1 MQRMSSET
9 VSSLPPE
16 RPHPLART
24 PLVDKACAALEKAW
38 AKGVP
43 PPLVDPYDLWS
54 RAAKGFDPGAE
65 HCGRSSEDVRDF
77 RERLDALCSALL
89 SEARLNALGK
99 TMAHGQIVRVIKQR
113 LGLGQLWVDRPEL
126 LETNLAPPIIVV
138 GQMRS
143 GTTRIHRLLAADPAH
158 SATRFCDSWYPV
170 PRKIDMR
177 PLWGGMMLA
186 MARKLD
192 PWIDAL
198 HPMGAQRAEEELG
211 WLASALGHST
221 YDTQWHVPSFA
232 RFCEAR
238 DPTPVYRE
246 FARIL
251 RSDAAHH
258 GNAGRPRVLKVP
270 QFAEELPALLAQ
282 FPDARLIVANRHDE
296 DVLRSAVSVVA
307 NQMAIQCD
315 NVDLDWIETE
325 WRRKLEL
332 RHARVQAA
340 LANFNGSVAQVH
352 FDELGADWEAE
363 ITRIYAELQLDL
375 TSDTFGAMR
384 KEMASS
390 KGGAHS
396 QHAAQ
401 LEVFSAS

>member
-1 MQRMSSET
+1 MAA
-9 VSSLPPE
+9 LPPE
-16 RPHPLART
+16 RPHPLARA

-43 PPLVDPYDLWS
+43 PPLIDPDELWA
-54 RAAKGFDPGAE
+54 RAAKGFDPSAE
-65 HCGRSSEDVRDF
+65 HDGRGIEDARDF
-77 RERLDALCSALL
+77 RERLNTLCSAVED
-89 SEARLNALGK
+89 EAQLNALGK

-113 LGLGQLWVDRPEL
+113 LGLGKLWSNRPDL
-126 LETNLAPPIIVV
+126 LETELAPPIIVV

-158 SATRFCDSWYPV
+158 SATRFCDSWNPV
-170 PRKIDMR
+170 PRKPDLR

-198 HPMGAQRAEEELG
+198 HPMGSQRAEEELG

-238 DPTPVYRE
+238 DATSVYHE

-251 RSDAAHH
+251 RTDAAHH
-258 GNAGRPRVLKVP
+258 SNADKPRVMKVP

-282 FPDARLIVANRHDE
+282 FPNARLVVASRHDE
-296 DVLRSAVSVVA
+296 DVLHSSMSVVA
-307 NQMAIQCD
+307 NQMTIQSD
-315 NVDLDWIETE
+315 KVDLEWIEAE

-332 RHARVQAA
+332 RHSRVQAA
-340 LANFNGSVAQVH
+340 LADFDGAVAHVH
-352 FDELGADWEAE
+352 FDELGAGWESE
-363 ITRIYAELQLDL
+363 ITRIYAELDMKLSSQARA
-375 TSDTFGAMR
+375 AMA

-396 QHAAQ
+396 AHAAQ
-401 LEVFSAS
+401 MQGFKSSKAV

>member
-1 MQRMSSET
+1 MAAH
-9 VSSLPPE
+9 PPE
-16 RPHPLART
+16 RPHPLARA
-24 PLVDKACAALEKAW
+24 PLIDKACTALEKMW

-43 PPLVDPYDLWS
+43 SPLIDPDDLWQ
-54 RAAKGFDPGAE
+54 RAAKGMPDIGETF
-65 HCGRSSEDVRDF
+65 GRSNEDVADF
-77 RERLDALCSALL
+77 RSRLKALTDALLA
-89 SEARLNALGK
+89 EARLNALGK

-113 LGLGQLWVDRPEL
+113 LGLGQLWSNKPEL
-126 LETNLAPPIIVV
+126 LKTELAPPIIVV

-198 HPMGAQRAEEELG
+198 HPMGSQRAEEELG
-211 WLASALGHST
+211 WLASGLGHST

-232 RFCEAR
+232 RFCEER
-238 DPTPVYRE
+238 DAAPLYRE

-251 RSDAAHH
+251 RTDAAHH
-258 GNAGRPRVLKVP
+258 GNADKPRVMKVP

-282 FPDARLIVANRHDE
+282 FPNARLVVADRDDD
-296 DVLRSAVSVVA
+296 DVLKSAVSVVA
-307 NQMAIQCD
+307 NQMTIQCD
-315 NVDLDWIETE
+315 SVDLDWIEAE

-332 RHARVQAA
+332 RHTRVKSALSDFGGPVARI
-340 LANFNGSVAQVH
+340 H
-352 FDELGADWEAE
+352 FDELGADWQSE
-363 ITRIYAELQLDL
+363 ISRIYAELGIALSGDAI
-375 TSDTFGAMR
+375 SAMHE
-384 KEMASS
+384 EMTASES
-390 KGGAHS
+390 GAHS

-401 LEVFSAS
+401 LSKFSAG

>member
-1 MQRMSSET
+1 MAA
-9 VSSLPPE
+9 LPPE
-16 RPHPLART
+16 RPHPLARA

-43 PPLVDPYDLWS
+43 PPLINPDELWA
-54 RAAKGFDPGAE
+54 RAAKDFESSAE
-65 HCGRSSEDVRDF
+65 HGGRSIDDVRDF
-77 RERLDALCSALL
+77 RERLQALCNAVL
-89 SEARLNALGK
+89 SEAQLNALGK

-113 LGLGQLWVDRPEL
+113 LGLGKLWSNKPEL
-126 LETNLAPPIIVV
+126 LETELAPPIIVV

-177 PLWGGMMLA
+177 PMWGGMMLA
-186 MARKLD
+186 IARKLD

-198 HPMGAQRAEEELG
+198 HPMGSQRAEEELG

-232 RFCEAR
+232 RFCEER
-238 DPTPVYRE
+238 DPTPLYRE

-251 RSDAAHH
+251 RTDAAHH
-258 GNAGRPRVLKVP
+258 GNGDKPRVLKVP

-282 FPDARLIVANRHDE
+282 FPDARLVVANRHDE
-296 DVLRSAVSVVA
+296 DVLHSSMSVVA
-307 NQMAIQCD
+307 NQMTIQCD
-315 NVDLDWIETE
+315 SVDLEWVESE

-332 RHARVQAA
+332 RHSRVQAA
-340 LANFNGSVAQVH
+340 IADFNGTVAHVH
-352 FDELGADWEAE
+352 FEELGSDWQSE
-363 ITRIYAELQLDL
+363 IARIYSELDIQL
-375 TSDTFGAMR
+375 TPQARSAMA
-384 KEMASS
+384 KEMTSS
-390 KGGAHS
+390 EGGAHS
-396 QHAAQ
+396 AHAAQ
-401 LEVFSAS
+401 LQGFKSSQAD

>member
-1 MQRMSSET
+1 MGT
-9 VSSLPPE
+9 LPPV

-38 AKGVP
+38 SKGIP
-43 PPLVDPYDLWS
+43 PPLVDPDDLWT

-77 RERLDALCSALL
+77 RARLNALCDALLC
-89 SEARLNALGK
+89 EARLNALGK
-99 TMAHGQIVRVIKQR
+99 TMAHGQIVRVIRQR
-113 LGLGQLWVDRPEL
+113 LGLGQLWADKPEL
-126 LETNLAPPIIVV
+126 LETKLAPPIIVV

-170 PRKIDMR
+170 PRKPDMR

-198 HPMGAQRAEEELG
+198 HPMGSMRAEEELG

-221 YDTQWHVPSFA
+221 YDTQWHVPGFA

-238 DPTPVYRE
+238 DPAPIYRE

-251 RSDAAHH
+251 KSDAAHH
-258 GNAGRPRVLKVP
+258 GNAQQPRALKVP
-270 QFAEELPALLAQ
+270 QFSEELDALLAQ
-282 FPDARLIVANRHDE
+282 FPNARLVVASRHDE

-307 NQMAIQCD
+307 NQMAIQSD
-315 NVDLDWIETE
+315 NVDLDWIEHE

-332 RHARVQAA
+332 RHSRVQAA
-340 LANFNGSVAQVH
+340 LARFDGPLAEVR
-352 FDELGADWEAE
+352 FDELGANWEGE
-363 ITRIYAELQLDL
+363 IARIYDQLDL
-375 TSDTFGAMR
+375 NLSGQAINSMR
-384 KEMASS
+384 REMASS
-390 KGGAHS
+390 EGGAHS
-396 QHAAQ
+396 AHAAQ
-401 LEVFSAS
+401 LQGFQSGEAA

>member
-1 MQRMSSET
+1 MAA
-9 VSSLPPE
+9 LPPE
-16 RPHPLART
+16 RPHPLARA

-43 PPLVDPYDLWS
+43 PPLINPEELWA
-54 RAAKGFDPGAE
+54 RAAKAFDSSAE
-65 HCGRSSEDVRDF
+65 HAGRRIEDARDF
-77 RERLDALCSALL
+77 RDRLNALCSAVAD
-89 SEARLNALGK
+89 EAQLNALGK

-113 LGLGQLWVDRPEL
+113 LGLGKLWSNRPDL
-126 LETNLAPPIIVV
+126 LETELAPPIIVV

-158 SATRFCDSWYPV
+158 SATRFCDSWNPV
-170 PRKIDMR
+170 PRKPDMR

-198 HPMGAQRAEEELG
+198 HPMGSQHAEEELG

-221 YDTQWHVPSFA
+221 YDTQWRVPTFV
-232 RFCEAR
+232 RFCEER
-238 DPTPVYRE
+238 DPAPVYRE

-251 RSDAAHH
+251 RTDAAHH
-258 GNAGRPRVLKVP
+258 GNAHLPRVMKVP

-282 FPDARLIVANRHDE
+282 FPDARLIVSTRSDE
-296 DVLRSAVSVVA
+296 EVLRSSVSVVA
-307 NQMAIQCD
+307 NQMTIQCD
-315 NVDLDWIETE
+315 NVDLDWVEAE

-332 RHARVQAA
+332 RSSRVEAA
-340 LANFNGSVAQVH
+340 LSDFDGAVAHVH
-352 FDELGADWEAE
+352 FDELGADWEGE
-363 ITRIYAELQLDL
+363 IKRIYAELDIELSPQAR
-375 TSDTFGAMR
+375 SAMT

-390 KGGAHS
+390 EGGAHS
-396 QHAAQ
+396 AHAAQ
-401 LEVFSAS
+401 MQGFEASEAD